1 MLNKYDKEGNRLE
14 ARDNDSVILS
24 EYDPLGRIIE
34 ESRIIAGKTYVTGY
48 RYDKVGNLRFIKY
61 PESNVWVEYKY
72 NKLNQLVGITGFAD
86 GTVDNPAF
94 TYVDNGFLT
103 GIRYNN
109 GTNTEITPDANS
121 RVKSIKVITVDEGTP
136 FDISYAYDG
145 NNNVESRTNHITG
158 NTNYYYY
165 DKLDRLTAA
174 EVEGTFYGERT
185 GFLGVA
191 EEDIFGT
198 LSLVEPE
205 DYWVKFDYKG
215 NSIGVVLVEK
225 ASIGKI
231 ELKPAPEVLEHRV
244 EKNTLTVYYSPDNFT
259 FYKLPEDQWYFEKD
273 EDGDITI
280 IFEEPVE
287 ALAFKIHSKFDD
299 RDMYFGFVDKSEFY
313 GDLRNMVK
321 IYQRSDGAR
330 LEYDYDA
337 GGNRTAKR
345 TIVGNTEEITYE
357 YYEGSNRLKKMTNNR
372 TGETFYYVYDE
383 NGNLIEKG
391 NRFTVKVDGS
401 VEFIKEGFDVEYWRY
416 EYTVRNRLKAVYR
429 NGKLKAKFIYDADGN
444 RIRSETEEEGNI
456 NYVFNYA
463 GKVIYEDNISEGKKI
478 SYIYAFDRPIAKVEG
493 IVGSDTEVYYYHH
506 DNLGSTRLMTDGK
519 GQVAWEQDYLP
530 FGEDL
535 HKPGISVVDFA
546 IDAKYKFTGQR

>member
-1 MLNKYDKEGNRLE
+1 M
-14 ARDNDSVILS
+14 SVYMR
-24 EYDPLGRIIE
+24 EYQ
-34 ESRIIAGKTYVTGY
+34 V
-48 RYDKVGNLRFIKY
+48 
-61 PESNVWVEYKY
+61 
-72 NKLNQLVGITGFAD
+72 
-86 GTVDNPAF
+86 
-94 TYVDNGFLT
+94 
-103 GIRYNN
+103 
-109 GTNTEITPDANS
+109 
-121 RVKSIKVITVDEGTP
+121 
-136 FDISYAYDG
+136 
-145 NNNVESRTNHITG
+145 
-158 NTNYYYY
+158 
-165 DKLDRLTAA
+165 A

-185 GFLGVA
+185 GFLGLA

-198 LSLVEPE
+198 LSLVGPE

-244 EKNTLTVYYSPDNFT
+244 EKNTLSVYYSPDNFT

-321 IYQRSDGAR
+321 IYQRTDGAR

-337 GGNRTAKR
+337 GGNRIAKR

-357 YYEGSNRLKKMTNNR
+357 YYGGSNRLKKMTNNR
-372 TGETFYYVYDE
+372 TGESFYYVCDE

-391 NRFTVKVDGS
+391 NQFTVKEDRS
-401 VEFIKEGFDVEYWRY
+401 VEFVKEGFDVEYWQY
-416 EYTVRNRLKAVYR
+416 EYTVRDRLKAVYR
-429 NGKLKAKFIYDADGN
+429 NGKLQAKFIYDADGN
-444 RIRSETEEEGNI
+444 RICSETEEEGNI

-463 GKVIYEDNISEGKKI
+463 GKVIYEDNISEGKKV
-478 SYIYAFDRPIAKVEG
+478 SYIYAFARPIAKVEG
-493 IVGSDTEVYYYHH
+493 IVGSDAEVYYYHH
-506 DNLGSTRLMTDGK
+506 DNLGSTRLMTDRTGK
-519 GQVAWEQDYLP
+519 VVWEQDYLP
-530 FGEDL
+530 FGRSC
-535 HKPGISVVDFA
+535 ISL
-546 IDAKYKFTGQR
+546 GQ